1 MRKWAIGVLAALLLF
16 VSSALALADSEGTIV
31 QSSCSVVPSGD
42 YYLVYCYAQVHNNT
56 NAIIG
61 LEEGYFDL
69 YSGEEII
76 ATQDVA
82 QIWPGMIGPGEDG
95 YIFDVVA
102 FEPDENGQPV
112 VPQVTNI
119 DFSIRYM
126 MTDVEFASVPMAAS
140 AEIQKDQ
147 YGGLTV
153 ETTVTNGSDV
163 TAYNPT
169 ITFGLYTDGGAM
181 VYADGMNL
189 RNVGVPAGGSMILR
203 FPVDDEIA
211 EQWNS
216 YGANITQVQV
226 NASFRDGTD

>member
-1 MRKWAIGVLAALLLF
+1 MRKWVTGIFAALLMLVF
-16 VSSALALADSEGTIV
+16 SSFSLADSEGTIV

-56 NAIIG
+56 NQIIG
-61 LEEGYFDL
+61 LEQGTFDL
-69 YSGEEII
+69 YSGDNIL

-112 VPQVTNI
+112 IPQVTNI
-119 DFSIRYM
+119 AFNILYM
-126 MTDVEFASVPMAAS
+126 ATDVEFASVPMTAS
-140 AEIQKDQ
+140 AEIKRDQ
-147 YGGLTV
+147 YGGITV
-153 ETTVTNGSDV
+153 ETTIANETEM

-169 ITFGLYTDGGAM
+169 VTFGLYTDGGAM

-189 RNVGVPAGGSMILR
+189 RNVGVPAGESLILR
-203 FPVDDEIA
+203 FQIDDEIA
-211 EQWNS
+211 DQWNS